1 MAAAPN
7 QGIRA
12 QESSGLRVLSG
23 GAWEMVGGFSTKA
36 RAPSLLFFH
45 FKMIKTMKLRPLLGS
60 LLNPTSGNK
69 STWTICHQEGDQTEL
84 EYEHTGEVLSW
95 EDAGMAGGQ

>member
-1 MAAAPN
+1 MAAVPN

-12 QESSGLRVLSG
+12 EGSSGSRVLSG
-23 GAWEMVGGFSTKA
+23 GALEMVGGFSTKA

-45 FKMIKTMKLRPLLGS
+45 FKMIKTTKLRPLLGS

-69 STWTICHQEGDQTEL
+69 STWTICHQEGDQMEL
-84 EYEHTGEVLSW
+84 EYEHIGEVLSW